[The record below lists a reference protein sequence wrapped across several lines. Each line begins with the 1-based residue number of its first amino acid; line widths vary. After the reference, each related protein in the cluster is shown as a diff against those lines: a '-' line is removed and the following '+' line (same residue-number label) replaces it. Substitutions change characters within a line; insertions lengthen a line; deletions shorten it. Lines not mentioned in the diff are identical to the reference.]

1 MEERK
6 THTDLGP
13 KGEKALSLSFYW
25 WYYFRRR
32 LPTRRS

>member
-6 THTDLGP
+6 THTDSGP
-13 KGEKALSLSFYW
+13 KGEKDLSFSFYW

-32 LPTRRS
+32 LPIRRS